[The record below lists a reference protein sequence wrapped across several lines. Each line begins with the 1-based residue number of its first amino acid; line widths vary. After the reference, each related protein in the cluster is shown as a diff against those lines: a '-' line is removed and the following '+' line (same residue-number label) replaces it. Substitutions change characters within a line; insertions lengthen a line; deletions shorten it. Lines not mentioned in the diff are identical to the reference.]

1 MGPVLGRLGLGCMGG
16 GMNYLSVCSGI
27 EAATQAFHPIG
38 WQPVAFTTT
47 DPDSLTYLGRAV
59 LAELDAAK

>member
-1 MGPVLGRLGLGCMGG
+1 
-16 GMNYLSVCSGI
+16 MNYLSVCSGI